1 MFVSPGVYHLW
12 CMLPLV
18 YVTSGV
24 CHPWCMSPWC
34 ISPWCMSPLVYAT
47 PGVCHPG
54 VCHPWCMSYHL
65 DKSSPSR
72 CCLTE
77 FWKTIEKF
85 HGRYCRQK
93 SHAIWSLS
101 TAALVAGG
109 AKSLHIHNVQ
119 FLVISL
125 IPNKVGSHLAVAYGR
140 SVANPAAAL
149 QPLPQ
154 QVHS

>member
-1 MFVSPGVYHLW
+1 M
-12 CMLPLV
+12 

-24 CHPWCMSPWC
+24 CHPWCMS
-34 ISPWCMSPLVYAT
+34 LVFVT
-47 PGVCHPG
+47 PGVCDTTWTSRALAG
-54 VCHPWCMSYHL
+54 VILQS
-65 DKSSPSR
+65 
-72 CCLTE
+72 

-101 TAALVAGG
+101 TAALVGGG

-140 SVANPAAAL
+140 SVAGAHSPCAWPT
-149 QPLPQ
+149 QPPHCSLCHNKCTHEPTHKICSVMRSLHRDSIQ
-154 QVHS
+154 EVTFRGY